1 MDVQLQELIDKIKKD
16 GVSAAEKES
25 AKIIAN
31 SEKKADAI
39 IADAQAKAAEIIKS
53 AQSETKK
60 MEKASE
66 EAIIQAGR
74 NMLLSFKDALI
85 GELDGLI
92 KTGTENTLSKDVLK
106 KLVPETVKIWAKNSN
121 VSELSVLLSDKDLK
135 ALEASLKSAL
145 KAEIKKGLEIKPD
158 KTLTAGFRIGVKNGA
173 AYYDYSSES
182 LAEMFAAYLN
192 PKVAAL
198 MKVAAKDDKN
208 EVAAKEVEKKAVEKK
223 PVAKKEAAKTP
234 AAKKTVAKKGKK

>member
-16 GVSAAEKES
+16 GVAAAEKDA

-31 SEKKADAI
+31 SEKKAEAI
-39 IADAQAKAAEIIKS
+39 IAEAQSKAAEIIKS

-66 EAIIQAGR
+66 EAIVQAGR

-92 KTGTENTLSKDVLK
+92 QEGTEKALSKDVLT
-106 KLVPETVKIWAKNSN
+106 KLVPDTVKAWAKNADA
-121 VSELSVLLSDKDLK
+121 SELSVLLSEKDLK
-135 ALEASLKSAL
+135 TLESALTSEL
-145 KAEIKKGLEIKPD
+145 KAEVSKGLEIKPD
-158 KTLTAGFRIGVKNGA
+158 KTLSAGFRIGVKNGA
-173 AYYDYSSES
+173 AYYDYSADS

-198 MKVAAKDDKN
+198 LKTAAKDAN
-208 EVAAKEVEKKAVEKK
+208 
-223 PVAKKEAAKTP
+223 
-234 AAKKTVAKKGKK
+234 